1 MKKRNKY
8 LAFFSAC
15 LFLLTACT
23 PSVPADTTGADSSAV
38 DGPRPEDLF
47 RVIDKEEYADRT
59 KSAFLAQL
67 VGFLSGHE
75 FAKISGSSRCRVA
88 MPDSAFRICKGA
100 YAGNN
105 AMVKHTNKLLKNA
118 ETGLWEVW
126 NDDDFSVDIVNL
138 YILRNM
144 YKNHGSL
151 APYYITK
158 GWVDYDVYDM
168 GGGQRQV
175 GAYAMY
181 SQNDQLPQFG
191 GNGEYGNRYS
201 FVTEPYL
208 GADTLG
214 LTAAGMP
221 YEAAEMGRIFGEA
234 TGDRDNVLWSQMF
247 TVMFSLAY
255 FESDIPALIR
265 TAAGVFPKGSDQE
278 AVVEEVFALY
288 GQYPDNWRIA
298 YKTFENRHYF
308 GERTRQTNNTI
319 NCGFVLLDLLYGGGD
334 YLETCKIGS
343 LAGYDCESTCGIALT
358 VVGIINGTKDLP
370 EEVNTYV
377 WQDGQGVIVN
387 LPISDSGDVGTYM
400 YAAKLPA
407 RLKIAEILDL
417 YQQNF
422 EAVLAAN
429 GGYEEDGKYYIP
441 KTEFLPVDSVKI
453 ENAGFESGDL
463 SAYRTEGS
471 VKISEFS
478 TSGRYAVQMK
488 GNSVISQQIT
498 GLKVGATYRLTA
510 YLYATN
516 PSTARLFAD
525 CGDGEKSATVYS
537 TISQAKNYDEQ
548 RTVRRSLFFTATAE
562 TATVGVRYEAE
573 SDATEAILDDLSLV
587 RTDERSAG
595 TVSVS
600 DLTSPVGSRV
610 RVTVTA
616 EEAGLAWLKWK
627 FDNHGSIGKAE
638 LTINRKSSGVACFY
652 RTSPASVAEADF
664 HEDYVYL
671 PVPLKKGENTVSLV
685 FSASKIYLDPEPEI
699 LFVSDA
705 RLPG

>member
-1 MKKRNKY
+1 MKKLKKI

-15 LFLLTACT
+15 LLLMTSCT
-23 PSVPADTTGADSSAV
+23 PAVPADTTGEEPV
-38 DGPRPEDLF
+38 TEEKPRVEDLF
-47 RVIDKEEYADRT
+47 FVIGKEEYADKT

-75 FAKISGSSRCRVA
+75 FAKVSATRCRVA
-88 MPDSAFRICKGA
+88 MPDSAFKICRGA

-105 AMVKHTNKLLKNA
+105 VMVKHTNKLIKNA

-126 NDDDFSVDIVNL
+126 NDDDFSVDIVNQ
-138 YILRNM
+138 YVLRNM
-144 YKNHGSL
+144 YKNHGTL

-181 SQNDQLPQFG
+181 SQNNQLPQFG

-214 LTAAGMP
+214 LNAAGMP
-221 YEAAEMGRIFGEA
+221 YVAYELGRIFGEA

-255 FESDIPALIR
+255 FESDIPTLIR
-265 TAAGVFPKGSDQE
+265 RAAGVFPKGSLQE
-278 AVVEEVFALY
+278 AIVEEVFELHKT
-288 GQYPDNWRIA
+288 YPDNWRNA
-298 YKTFENRHYF
+298 YKIFESRHYH

-319 NCGFVLLDLLYGGGD
+319 NCGFVLLDLLYGNGD

-343 LAGYDCESTCGIALT
+343 LAGYDCESTCGIALS
-358 VVGIINGTKDLP
+358 VVAIINGTKDLP

-387 LPISDSGDVGTYM
+387 LPISDSGDTGTYM
-400 YAAKLPA
+400 YAAKLPE
-407 RLKIAEILDL
+407 RLKITDLLAL

-422 EAVLAAN
+422 ETVLAAN

-441 KTEFLPVDSVKI
+441 KTEFLPVDSVRI
-453 ENAGFESGDL
+453 ENADFEDGDL
-463 SAYRTEGS
+463 KAYAVEGD

-478 TSGRYAVQMK
+478 TSGKYAVQMK
-488 GNSVISQQIT
+488 GNGSISQQVT
-498 GLKVGATYRLTA
+498 GLTVGATYRLTA
-510 YLYATN
+510 FLYATN

-548 RTVRRSLFFTATAE
+548 RTVRRSLYFTATAE
-562 TATVGVRYEAE
+562 TATVGVRYETE
-573 SDATEAILDDLSLV
+573 SAATEAILDDLSLV
-587 RTDERSAG
+587 RTEERSAG
-595 TVSVS
+595 TVTVS
-600 DLTSPVGSRV
+600 NLTSPVGSSV

-627 FDNHGSIGKAE
+627 FDNHGAIGKAE
-638 LTINRKSSGVACFY
+638 MTVNRKTSGVACFY
-652 RTSPASVAEADF
+652 RTSPLNVSTENFRD
-664 HEDYVYL
+664 DYVYL
-671 PVPLKKGENTVSLV
+671 PVPLKKGENTVSLT
-685 FSASKIYLDPEPEI
+685 FSASKIFLDAEPEI

-705 RLPG
+705 HTDA